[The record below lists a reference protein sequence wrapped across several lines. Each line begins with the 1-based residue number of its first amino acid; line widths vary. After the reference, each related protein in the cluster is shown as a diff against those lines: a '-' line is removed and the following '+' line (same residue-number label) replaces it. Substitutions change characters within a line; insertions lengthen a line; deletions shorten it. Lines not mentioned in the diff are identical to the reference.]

1 MIFKP
6 PLNITAK
13 LVGYLLVAG
22 VVPLLIFGLAAFQI
36 AREIVITQAG
46 EYNQRLMT
54 DTSSY
59 LTLYRNQVEDLAAN
73 IVGNEAI
80 PRALRDA
87 DIGAASSYETL
98 NTKAQIGYILNGFVR
113 VKGLVSIDL
122 FSATGKHFHVGE
134 TLNVSGVHIDAVN
147 RMIQEA
153 AATDKAVVWRG
164 IEDNINTA
172 STQKKSLRSRD

>member
-1 MIFKP
+1 MTFKP

-46 EYNQRLMT
+46 EYNQRLMS

-87 DIGAASSYETL
+87 DVGAASSYETL

-164 IEDNINTA
+164 IEDNINTE
-172 STQKKSLRSRD
+172 